1 MRTLAGSDAKVH
13 FTHLSSSSSK
23 VLSAVLND
31 NDVGPGAARAW
42 ASAYQIDVMALM
54 NKNDIPKGRV
64 CLLDPKAET
73 ALSPEDGGSFD
84 WFLFGVSTY
93 TLHNFIKI
101 P

>member
-31 NDVGPGAARAW
+31 NDVGPGAAR